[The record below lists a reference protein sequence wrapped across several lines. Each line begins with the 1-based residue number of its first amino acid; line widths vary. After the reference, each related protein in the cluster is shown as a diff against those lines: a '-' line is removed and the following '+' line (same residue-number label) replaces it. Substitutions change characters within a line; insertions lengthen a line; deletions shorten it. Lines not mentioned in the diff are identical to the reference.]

1 MTVADDQRH
10 KPTAEQKRKRTYPN
24 TVPRPEDELPKLREP
39 WVPPQGW
46 RIFSAVNNT
55 YVGLAYIAVGLIIF
69 VLAGVLAVMMRTQLA
84 VPENTLIGH
93 TLYNQ
98 LFTMHGTMMMFLF
111 AVPIVEAFGIL
122 LMPNILGTRE
132 LPFPRLSAYALWIYT
147 FGGLAF
153 FFSLFFGIAPDG
165 GWFMYTPL
173 TDSRFS
179 PGVNADI
186 WLLGIGFIEIAAI
199 AGAVEIIVGFAKTRA
214 PGMSI
219 DKIPIFAWAMLIF
232 ALMIVFA
239 FPALILGTVLLE
251 IERAFGWPFFMAE
264 KGGDP
269 LLWQHL
275 FWFFGHPEVYIIFIP
290 AAGIV
295 SMIIPAMAQTPLVGH
310 RLVVLALIA
319 MGVLSFGLWV
329 HHMYA
334 TGLPQL
340 SLGFFSGASMSVAI
354 ASGIQVFAWIA
365 TIANGRLRATTPA
378 LFVVAFL
385 IVFTIGGVTGVMV
398 ASVPFDWQVH
408 DTYFV
413 VAHFHYVLVGG
424 MVLPVLAA
432 IYYWYPTVSR
442 KPLSERVGKWV
453 FWLFAIGLNVAFF
466 PMHITGL
473 MGMPRRVYTYL
484 AVMEWDLLNMIST
497 IGAYMMAAAI
507 ALLIFDILR
516 NFQFSFS
523 ENVGNIWN
531 AGTLEWMRTYTYG
544 TRSIPEVDSRYPLW
558 SRPKLSDETD
568 EGRYYLPGTLTGKRE
583 ALITGPIDARPVYV
597 MVVPGPH
604 WGPFLAGIATT
615 LFFYLLTFKL
625 IMPAIFFGIVALGF
639 VLWWIWDLDHG
650 PLRDPAHVGG
660 GYVLPVYMSGSANH
674 SWWGTVSLILVAGAF
689 FACLVF
695 SYFFLWLVNPNAWP
709 PAGISL
715 PSLAWPA
722 AAATLY
728 LASSGAIHLASR
740 ALRRASNSN
749 QWHLRLLLVLAPVLF
764 IAAVGVQ
771 GWAEWQTGLRPTDHS
786 YGAMVYLFAAVQ
798 GFYACV
804 LLVMAGFTVARSLAG
819 KLNSVR
825 RVTFDNTM
833 LLWHYAAVQG
843 LVALVIVSLF
853 PRGIG

>member
-1 MTVADDQRH
+1 MTLLEDEGSGRAGKAGPNR
-10 KPTAEQKRKRTYPN
+10 RYPN
-24 TVPRPEDELPKLREP
+24 AVPRPESELERLRVP
-39 WVPPQGW
+39 WVPPKGW
-46 RIFSAVNNT
+46 RILSAVNNT
-55 YVGLAYIAVGLIIF
+55 YVGVAYIATGFIIF
-69 VLAGVLAVMMRTQLA
+69 VLAGVLAVIMRTQLA
-84 VPENTLIGH
+84 VPENTLVGH

-111 AVPIVEAFGIL
+111 AVPIVEAFAVL

-132 LPFPRLSAYALWIYT
+132 LPFPRLSAYAFWIYA

-153 FFSLFFGIAPDG
+153 FFTLFFGVAPDG

-179 PGVNADI
+179 PELNADF

-219 DKIPIFAWAMLIF
+219 DKIPVFAWAMLVF

-239 FPALILGTVLLE
+239 FPALILATILLE
-251 IERAFGWPFFMAE
+251 IERAFGWPFFQAE

-290 AAGIV
+290 AAGMV
-295 SMIIPAMAQTPLVGH
+295 STILPAMAQTPLVGH

-319 MGVLSFGLWV
+319 TGLISFGLWV

-340 SLGFFSGASMSVAI
+340 SLSFFSAASMSVAI
-354 ASGIQVFAWIA
+354 PSGIQMFAWIA
-365 TIANGRLRATTPA
+365 TIASGRLRLATPA
-378 LFVVAFL
+378 LFILGFL
-385 IVFTIGGVTGVMV
+385 VVFTIGGLTGVMV

-432 IYYWYPTVSR
+432 IYYWYPTVSQY
-442 KPLSERVGKWV
+442 PLSERVGKWV
-453 FWLFAIGLNVAFF
+453 FWLFFIGLNVTFF
-466 PMHITGL
+466 TMHVTGL

-497 IGAYMMAAAI
+497 VGSYMMAASVAI
-507 ALLIFDILR
+507 LIFDIVR
-516 NFQFSFS
+516 NYHFSFS
-523 ENVGNIWN
+523 ENAGNVWN

-558 SRPKLSDETD
+558 TRPELTDETD
-568 EGRYYLPGTLTGKRE
+568 KGRYFLPGTVTGHRE
-583 ALITGPIDARPVYV
+583 ALVTSPIDARPVYV
-597 MVVPGPH
+597 MLVPGPH
-604 WGPFLAGIATT
+604 WGPFLGGVATT
-615 LFFYLLTFKL
+615 VFFYLLTLKL
-625 IMPAIFFGIVALGF
+625 VTLALCFGIAAIGF
-639 VLWWIWDLDHG
+639 ILWWIWDLDHG
-650 PLRDPAHVGG
+650 PVRAPAHVGG
-660 GYVLPVYMSGSANH
+660 TYVLPVYMPGSVNH

-689 FACLVF
+689 FTCLVF

-709 PAGISL
+709 PASITL

-722 AAATLY
+722 TAGALY
-728 LASSGAIHLASR
+728 AASSGAIHIASR
-740 ALRRASNSN
+740 ALHRADEIGH
-749 QWHLRLLLVLAPVLF
+749 WPVRLLLIAAPVLF
-764 IAAVGVQ
+764 IAGVGVQ
-771 GWAEWQTGLRPTDHS
+771 FWAEWQAEVRPTEHS
-786 YGAMVYLFAAVQ
+786 YGAMVYMFAAQQ
-798 GFYACV
+798 GFYAAV
-804 LLVMAGFTVARSLAG
+804 LLVMAGFTIARSVAG
-819 KLNSVR
+819 KLNPIR

-833 LLWHYAAVQG
+833 LLWHYVTAQG
-843 LVALVIVSLF
+843 LVALAILSLF
-853 PRGIG
+853 PRTLG